1 MALGTVK
8 KGKKNKDSYKKE
20 VLADYFLACLSRGI
34 SVTSRKEVL
43 SGKAKFGIMGAGKE
57 VAQIAMAKTFQDG
70 DFRSGYY
77 RDQTFMLALD
87 LVTPE
92 QLFAQLYADCDLERE
107 PHSGGRQMNSHF
119 STHSLNE
126 DGSWKNL
133 SEQKNSSSDISP
145 TGSQMGRAVGLA
157 MASKKYRSIAALKDQ
172 KGFTKNGNEVS
183 FVTIGDASTS
193 EGVFWEALN
202 AAGVMN
208 IPMAVSIWDDGYGI
222 SVPTKYQTTKESIY
236 KVIKG
241 FEKDAPE
248 ESGYYIHQAKGW
260 DYEGLCKMYRE
271 SVPKIRENHSP
282 TIFHIDELTQPQ
294 GHSTSGSHERYK
306 SKERLKWE
314 RDFDCVRKMREWI
327 LDVGY
332 ATKKELEKIEE
343 DAEVRTKEARDNAW
357 AAYRESVDIEKAE
370 VLEYLNA
377 CIAESA
383 QTEAISKIKASLLQ
397 FKSVSRTELIKAA
410 KEVLL
415 ISREEANLTSIGIL
429 KSWLQNFQQKYQY
442 VYSHSLFS
450 TSDQSALNV
459 PGVPATFDEHSPMKN
474 GYEVINTYFNKA
486 LAKYPELL
494 AFGEDVGNIGD
505 VNQGFAGLQEIYGEE
520 RVFDTGIRENTI
532 IGQGIGMAL
541 RGLRP
546 IAEIQYIDYFI
557 YGFQPIVDD
566 LSTVRYRSVGKQKA
580 PLIVRTR
587 GHRLEGIWHTGS
599 PMGMI
604 LNGVRGVYL
613 AVPRNMT
620 QAAGFYNTLLQG
632 DDPGIVVEC
641 LNGYR
646 LKEKLPNNLLD
657 FTVPL
662 GKVEVLQEGTDLTLV
677 SYGSTLRVANNAI
690 LKLKQVGISVELI
703 DVQCLLPFDLNHD
716 IVKSISKTNRVIF
729 LDEDVPGGASAYMMQ
744 QVLEN
749 QNAYQHLDSAPVT
762 ISATEHRT
770 PFGTDGDYFSK
781 PNPEQIFERI
791 YEIMHEANPSAFPMF
806 Y

>member
-1 MALGTVK
+1 MGLSTVK
-8 KGKKNKDSYKKE
+8 KGKKSQDSYREE

-43 SGKAKFGIMGAGKE
+43 TGKAKFGIMGAGKE

-92 QLFAQLYADCDLERE
+92 QLFAQLYADCDIERE

-119 STHSLNE
+119 SSHSLDEEGN
-126 DGSWKNL
+126 WKNL
-133 SEQKNSSSDISP
+133 SQQKNSSSDISP
-145 TGSQMGRAVGLA
+145 TGSQMGRAVGIAL
-157 MASKKYRSIAALKDQ
+157 ASKKYRDIKALKDHTQ
-172 KGFTKNGNEVS
+172 FSNNGNEVS
-183 FVTIGDASTS
+183 YVTIGDASTS

-208 IPMAVSIWDDGYGI
+208 IPMAISIWDDGYGI

-241 FEKDAPE
+241 FEKEAE
-248 ESGYYIHQAKGW
+248 GESGYYIHQAKGW

-271 SVPKIRENHSP
+271 AVPKIRENHGP

-306 SKERLKWE
+306 SKERLRWE
-314 RDFDCVRKMREWI
+314 REFDCVRKMREWI
-327 LDVGY
+327 LDSGY
-332 ATKKELEKIEE
+332 ATKEELEKIET
-343 DAEVRTKEARDNAW
+343 DAEQRTKEARDTAW
-357 AAYRESVDIEKAE
+357 KAYRNSIATE
-370 VLEYLNA
+370 VEELNEYLNA
-377 CIAESA
+377 CIAASA
-383 QTEAISKIKASLLQ
+383 YSAEISQAKASIVNN
-397 FKSVSRTELIKAA
+397 KAVSRAELIKTV
-410 KEVLL
+410 KGLL
-415 ISREEANLTSIGIL
+415 LLTRQESDLTAIGIL
-429 KSWLQNFQQKYQY
+429 KSWLHNYQQKYQE

-450 TSDQSALNV
+450 RGDQAALKV
-459 PGVPATFDEHSPMKN
+459 PVVPVSYAEDAPMKN
-474 GYEVINTYFNKA
+474 GYEIINTYFNKA
-486 LAKYPELL
+486 LALYPELM

-505 VNQGFAGLQEIYGEE
+505 VNQGFAGLQEIYGEH

-532 IGQGIGMAL
+532 IGQGIGLAM

-566 LSTVRYRSVGKQKA
+566 LSTVRYRSAGKQKA

-599 PMGMI
+599 PLGMI

-613 AVPRNMT
+613 TVPRNMT

-657 FTVPL
+657 FTLPL
-662 GKVEVLQEGTDLTLV
+662 GKVEVLNEGTDVTMV
-677 SYGSTLRVANNAI
+677 SYGSTLRIAQAAI
-690 LKLKQVGISVELI
+690 KKLMQVGISVELI
-703 DVQCLLPFDLNHD
+703 DVQCLLPFDLEHD
-716 IVKSISKTNRVIF
+716 IQKSLAKTNRVVF
-729 LDEDVPGGASAYMMQ
+729 LDEDVPGGSTAYMMQ
-744 QVLEN
+744 QVLEV
-749 QNAYQHLDSAPVT
+749 QNGYQHLDSAPLS

-770 PFGTDGDYFSK
+770 PYGSDGDYFSK
-781 PNPEQIFERI
+781 PNAEQIFERV
-791 YEIMHEANPSAFPMF
+791 YRMMNEVNPTAYPIFF
-806 Y
+806 